1 MSNEEIIW
9 KYFENKN
16 FTPYAIAGIMGN
28 MEAES
33 GFKPNN
39 LENSKNISLG
49 MTDEEYTEKVDT
61 GIYKNFIYDQA
72 GYGLVQFTFWSLKK
86 ELYDLCQERNK
97 SIADMNC
104 QLDCIYQQI
113 KSRKLDSSLNNS
125 KSVREASDIF
135 LLKYERP
142 KNQSEENQKARAER
156 GQRIYNQ
163 FANKQTSS
171 VKGGNGKMKYDG
183 NNKPLVC
190 MMTNSTC
197 YKSTS
202 KMTVK
207 GVLWH
212 STGANNPWLKR
223 YVQPSDNAPDKAEL
237 LAKLGQNSYRNDWN
251 HQAVQAGLNAWIGKL
266 ADGTVTTVQTMP
278 WDYKPWGCGSGSK
291 GSCNDG
297 WIQFEI
303 CEDGLSDKSYF
314 DKIYKEACEFTAY
327 ICSLYNLNPKGT
339 VSKNGINVPVILCHQ
354 DSYKLGLGSN
364 HSDVYHWFNRYGK
377 SMDTVRNDVANLMG
391 GNFINTTTPSS
402 STAVKPSVPVGMLG
416 LGSEGAEVKQL
427 QENLMKLG
435 YKLPKYGA
443 DGDFGDETLQAVLQ
457 FQKDKNIEQ
466 DGIVGPATKACITA
480 AIKSLDNTPTVAPTP
495 TPERPVIPEKL
506 YYRVRKSWEDVASQ
520 VGAYLNLDNA
530 IAACQA
536 AGPGYKVFNA
546 AKQVVYEYKPEKE
559 DKPIVVENP
568 VVEIEPIPK
577 YNGVV
582 IGSSSKDENG
592 AYRGGQA
599 GDQTGKEVYTMNWY
613 NGGWIQVIRPKSSDL
628 ANKIASAC
636 EKACNNKC
644 VGYDQGQRNTL
655 MAEAR
660 KVGLDISKI
669 TTPCECDCSSLV
681 SACCVC
687 AGLSEG
693 IFFSGGNGRTT
704 NNLLSACQQTGQFGT
719 LSDAQY
725 ITSKDY
731 LKRGDILLAS
741 GHTVIVLS
749 NGSKAETSTAPTP
762 IQQPTSTYKVRVT
775 TNLLNVRTGPSKEN
789 NISTKVKK
797 GEVFTIIQEEGG
809 WGKLKSGA
817 GWIDLSYTEKI

>member
-28 MEAES
+28 IEAES

-104 QLDCIYQQI
+104 QLDCVYQQI

-156 GQRIYNQ
+156 GQRIYDQ
-163 FANKQTSS
+163 FVNKQTSS

-237 LAKLGQNSYRNDWN
+237 LTKLGQNSYRNDWN

-377 SMDTVRNDVANLMG
+377 SMDSVRNDVADLMG

-402 STAVKPSVPVGMLG
+402 STTIKPSVPTGMLG

-480 AIKSLDNTPTVAPTP
+480 AVKSLNNTSTVTPTP
-495 TPERPVIPEKL
+495 TSEKS
-506 YYRVRKSWEDVASQ
+506 YYRVRKSWTDAASQ
-520 VGAYLNLDNA
+520 VGAFLDLNNA
-530 IAACQA
+530 IDVCNKV
-536 AGPGYKVFNA
+536 GSGYKVFDTTG
-546 AKQVVYEYKPEKE
+546 KQVYECAVKE
-559 DKPIVVENP
+559 EEP
-568 VVEIEPIPK
+568 VVEEKPVMVIEEPTPK
-577 YNGVV
+577 YSGVV

-613 NGGWIQVIRPKSSDL
+613 NGGWIQVIRPKSSNL

-655 MAEAR
+655 MAEAK

-681 SACCVC
+681 SVCCVC

-704 NNLLSACQQTGQFGT
+704 NNLLSACQQTGQFGV

-749 NGSKAETSTAPTP
+749 DGAKASSIEEPAKPKTSS
-762 IQQPTSTYKVRVT
+762 IYLVKVN
-775 TNLLNVRTGPSKEN
+775 TNLLNVRSGPSKDYS
-789 NISTKVKK
+789 ITTKIKRN
-797 GEVFTIIQEEGG
+797 EVYTIIQEEGG

>member
-33 GFKPNN
+33 GFNPNN

-104 QLDCIYQQI
+104 QLDCVYQQI

-163 FANKQTSS
+163 FANKQISS
-171 VKGGNGKMKYDG
+171 VKGGNGKMKYNG

-202 KMTVK
+202 RMDVK

-327 ICSLYNLNPKGT
+327 ICSLYNLNPKGS
-339 VSKNGINVPVILCHQ
+339 VSKNGVNIPVILCHQ
-354 DSYKLGLGSN
+354 DSYKLGMGSN
-364 HSDVYHWFNRYGK
+364 HSDIYHWFNRYSK
-377 SMDTVRNDVANLMG
+377 SMDTVRNDVADLMG
-391 GNFINTTTPSS
+391 GNFVNTTTPSS
-402 STAVKPSVPVGMLG
+402 STTVKPSIPAGMLG

-427 QENLMKLG
+427 QENLIKLG

-443 DGDFGDETLQAVLQ
+443 DGDFGDETLQAILQ

-480 AIKSLDNTPTVAPTP
+480 ALKSGNNNNPITDQNPTKP
-495 TPERPVIPEKL
+495 ISSEKT
-506 YYRVRKSWEDVASQ
+506 YYRVRKSWENAASQ
-520 VGAYLNLDNA
+520 VGAYLDLNNA

-536 AGPGYKVFNA
+536 AGSDYKVYDTN
-546 AKQVVYEYKPEKE
+546 KQVVYEYKSTSSTVVEQPKIET
-559 DKPIVVENP
+559 KPILR
-568 VVEIEPIPK
+568 
-577 YNGVV
+577 YNGV
-582 IGSSSKDENG
+582 ILGSSSKDERG
-592 AYRGGQA
+592 LYRGGQA
-599 GDQTGKEVYTMNWY
+599 GDQTDKEVYPLNWQ
-613 NGGWIQVIRPKSSDL
+613 NGGWKYVIRPKTNAL
-628 ANKIASAC
+628 AEKIASAC
-636 EKACNNKC
+636 EQGCLNNNI
-644 VGYDQGQRNTL
+644 GYNQYNRNSIYS
-655 MAEAR
+655 EAK
-660 KVGLDISKI
+660 KVGLDLSKI
-669 TTPCECDCSSLV
+669 STPCDCDCSSFV
-681 SACCVC
+681 STCCIC
-687 AGLSEG
+687 AGLPEN
-693 IFFSGGNGRTT
+693 IFFAGGNMRITT
-704 NNLLSACQQTGQFGT
+704 NLLSACESTEEFIVLT
-719 LSDAQY
+719 TTIY
-725 ITSKDY
+725 TREKDY
-731 LKRGDILLAS
+731 LKRGDILLAD

-749 NGSKAETSTAPTP
+749 NGAKAENIAPIVT
-762 IQQPTSTYKVRVT
+762 TYTTYKVKII
-775 TNLLNVRTGPSKEN
+775 TNKLNVRAKPSTAAAINTQVAKN
-789 NISTKVKK
+789 
-797 GEVFTIIQEEGG
+797 EVYTIVQEEGG